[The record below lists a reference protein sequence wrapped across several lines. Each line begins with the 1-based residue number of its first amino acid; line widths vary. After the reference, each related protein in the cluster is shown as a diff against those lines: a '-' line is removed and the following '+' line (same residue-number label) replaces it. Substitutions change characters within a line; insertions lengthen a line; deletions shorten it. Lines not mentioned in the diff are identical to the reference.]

1 MSHGDARRCVEERLT
16 PQVLRV
22 DPIVEPKRMKLNRS
36 RRDGSILGRP
46 TSPRVPSE
54 DLAVA
59 QGALGLTGLV
69 SIAHIESPLYAPHRA
84 ELRLLT
90 GVRQGGEK
98 NKPRKITE
106 KLSAWFI
113 GLRE

>member
-1 MSHGDARRCVEERLT
+1 LT

-46 TSPRVPSE
+46 TAPAVPSE

-59 QGALGLTGLV
+59 QGALGLTGLA
-69 SIAHIESPLYAPHRA
+69 SIAHIESPLYAPHR
-84 ELRLLT
+84 LNSGCLLEY
-90 GVRQGGEK
+90 GEAVKKTSHEKSLK
-98 NKPRKITE
+98 N
-106 KLSAWFI
+106 
-113 GLRE
+113 